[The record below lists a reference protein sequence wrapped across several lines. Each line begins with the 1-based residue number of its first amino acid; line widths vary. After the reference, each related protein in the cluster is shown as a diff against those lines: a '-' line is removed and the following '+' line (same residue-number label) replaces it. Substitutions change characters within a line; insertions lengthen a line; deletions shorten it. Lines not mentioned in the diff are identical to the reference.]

1 MAKTEQVTDCS
12 PIPQEAKDA
21 LQVRQ
26 NPEVGRIPT
35 ALPPEE
41 VVLLGTILHE
51 LLPLN
56 FELNSKGTVEKA
68 KALPQEYSWEIFGK
82 IPTE

>member
-1 MAKTEQVTDCS
+1 MTDCS

-26 NPEVGRIPT
+26 NPELGRIPA
-35 ALPPEE
+35 ALPPAEM
-41 VVLLGTILHE
+41 VLLGTVLHE
-51 LLPLN
+51 LFPLK

-68 KALPQEYSWEIFGK
+68 KALPQEYSWGIFGK
-82 IPTE
+82 IPAK